1 MGFKEALEFLGR
13 GETPSDKAPE
23 LGLTPKNVTAED
35 LKPGTVEAL
44 ESEPA
49 HDSSGAGQEAIG
61 GDGESEDKKLSPPD
75 EEKGDTPEA
84 ELEAPQLTE
93 ESAEHPT
100 EQPSDKKPA
109 TKLGKQHVEAEE
121 GQAAPA
127 QIVEVNAEAEAEEL
141 PKAMEDAADEAAP
154 DSGSFLGIK
163 AADEIEPG
171 RATLAAATI
180 LPLSLLGN
188 ETWVRIVVLVC
199 IAIAVYF
206 FLRWYFRRGE
216 NTSPLEQ
223 EPQTVEGFM
232 RDF

>member
-49 HDSSGAGQEAIG
+49 RDSSGAGQEAIG

-100 EQPSDKKPA
+100 EQPSNKKPA

-121 GQAAPA
+121 EQAAPA
-127 QIVEVNAEAEAEEL
+127 QIGEIEAEAEG
-141 PKAMEDAADEAAP
+141 AADEAAP
-154 DSGSFLGIK
+154 DSGPLLGSK
-163 AADEIEPG
+163 GADEFEPA
-171 RATLAAATI
+171 RATLAAAAI
-180 LPLSLLGN
+180 LPFRLLD
-188 ETWVRIVVLVC
+188 TKKAWVWAVVLVG
-199 IAIAVYF
+199 IAIAVYL
-206 FLRWYFRRGE
+206 FLRWYLRKGE
-216 NTSPLEQ
+216 STSLPKE
-223 EPQTVEGFM
+223 ESKHSGGDSV
-232 RDF
+232 RDFLDNY

>member
-1 MGFKEALEFLGR
+1 MGKERFLR
-13 GETPSDKAPE
+13 E
-23 LGLTPKNVTAED
+23 LGLPWEVAE
-35 LKPGTVEAL
+35 TREAKS
-44 ESEPA
+44 ESV
-49 HDSSGAGQEAIG
+49 G
-61 GDGESEDKKLSPPD
+61 GDGGGESEDQKPSSPGK
-75 EEKGDTPEA
+75 EKGDTPEA

-93 ESAEHPT
+93 ESAEHPA
-100 EQPSDKKPA
+100 EQPSDKEPA
-109 TKLGKQHVEAEE
+109 TEPDERQIGTEE
-121 GQAAPA
+121 EQATPA

-154 DSGSFLGIK
+154 DSGSFLGSK
-163 AADEIEPG
+163 AADEIELE

-180 LPLSLLGN
+180 LPLSLLDTGK
-188 ETWVRIVVLVC
+188 TWVWIFVLVC